1 MHTNSSC
8 ENGVEMEKESMKETI
23 EETCTT
29 FSPHFQKN
37 FIPFNYH
44 DCYVL
49 GHIFNKNN
57 KIGLRH
63 IILCTFTAFHAKKKV
78 PIFH

>member
-37 FIPFNYH
+37 FIPFYYH